1 MKRFLIILGSL
12 IMGLVISY
20 TLFTYQIDKQQVHS
34 DSQPVPVEK
43 KTVHLAATGDI
54 LMHNTVIDSGR
65 LSTGYQYD
73 HLFLPIRH
81 FLKDADYASV
91 CLEAALAGPESGY
104 TGYPAFNAPDEIA
117 TALKHS
123 GFGLIATASNHS
135 LDRGYKGALR
145 TIKVL
150 NEAGLDTVGTYTGW
164 PQQKSGV
171 LIKDIDGVKIGY
183 LAYTYSTNGI
193 PVPEGHEYLVNYLDQ
208 EAVLADIKRTRP
220 QVDVLILILHWGV
233 EYSPY
238 PTEQQ
243 QKMAATFFTHG
254 ADAILGSHPHVLQ
267 PYQVMK
273 IKGKEH
279 FVIYSMGNSVGNQRG
294 LERNSGVI
302 VDLFFEKN
310 FSSGQTTLSDF
321 RLTPTYCH
329 TYHANGNRYFRMVPV
344 EETITAIE
352 KGEEPYLHH
361 QDLPLLKNILA
372 VSTEHLNSLEKTD
385 TLP

>member
-1 MKRFLIILGSL
+1 MALL
-12 IMGLVISY
+12 ISY
-20 TLFTYQIDKQQVHS
+20 TLFVYQMDRHS
-34 DSQPVPVEK
+34 DPQTVPEEK
-43 KTVHLAATGDI
+43 KIVHLAATGDI
-54 LMHNTVIDSGR
+54 LMHNMVIDSGR
-65 LSTGYQYD
+65 LSTGYHYD
-73 HLFLPIRH
+73 HLFLPIKH
-81 FLKDADYASV
+81 ILKDADYASV

-104 TGYPAFNAPDEIA
+104 TGYPAFNAPDETA
-117 TALKHS
+117 AALKNS

-145 TIKVL
+145 TIKIL
-150 NEAGLDTVGTYTGW
+150 NEAGLDTVGTYAGW
-164 PQQKSGV
+164 PQQKNGA

-183 LAYTYSTNGI
+183 LAYTYSTNGL

-208 EAVLADIKRTRP
+208 ETVLADIKRTRP

-243 QKMAATFFTHG
+243 QKMAAIFFAHG

-267 PYQVMK
+267 PYEIMM
-273 IKGKEH
+273 INGKKH

-302 VDLFFEKN
+302 VELFFEKD
-310 FSSGQTTLSDF
+310 FSSAQTVLSDF

-329 TYHANGNRYFRMVPV
+329 TYQAQGKRCFRMIPI
-344 EETITAIE
+344 EETIIAIE
-352 KGEEPYLHH
+352 KGEEPYLQR
-361 QDLPLLKNILA
+361 QDLPLLKNILK
-372 VSTEHLNSLEKTD
+372 VSTQHLNSLEKTN
-385 TLP
+385 TQS